1 MKYLLSLILLLTLSC
16 VYCSMFTTQDS
27 LWMEEALAELSL
39 SAQDL
44 MFLKDWSDETYLKND
59 IIVNAINN
67 PYYFIN
73 YAKKWDKI
81 AEPDDFHNLAYKFLN
96 NNELKL
102 TYPAPV
108 NNLLTKKITVSQLKD
123 IIESYLTIKRIHF
136 EHAFLNLTPA
146 ELELIKSFV
155 NTLFIQQNHEDKS
168 TELTA
173 LEIEEIANKINWYIF
188 YQPVVIEN
196 KSILSKRLVINSLKD
211 FILLN
216 MNNINWSEENQYFE
230 TPLGEIIIGSIYDDQ
245 HIINN
250 AIAIVDPAG
259 NDTYTFESN
268 NQEVF
273 FLFDASGNDYYR
285 SESSLFSAN
294 FGFSFAYDMAG
305 DDIYLA
311 KDEAFSA
318 KLGFQ
323 EFIDFAG
330 NDYYNTEMFSLGASL
345 FGSSLVID
353 KSGDD
358 TYITGE
364 YGQGFASC
372 WGISLL
378 LDEAGSDTYICG
390 TLEFH
395 APLVPNDY
403 RSMGQGMGFGIR
415 PDLAGGVGVLIDREG
430 NDRYIGGVYTQGVGY
445 WYGLGILIDNAGND
459 FYSAVYYPQGSG
471 IHLAGGLLYDQQGE
485 DSYYSKHGPGQGAGH
500 DFGVGIFIDGAGNDH
515 YSIEGGNGLGISNSV
530 GIFIDKAG
538 NDRYENGV
546 NSNYGFGKTAR
557 SSGSIGIFLDGGGKD
572 YYPYTT
578 MQDSTSWK
586 QGVYGIGIDSE
597 QYATEPI
604 YNTKAKQL
612 SADIDS
618 LANIEIIF
626 NYASEWEVGNVI
638 NRVRRARQ
646 ILLNREGES
655 VDYIIEHKMS
665 TRDTKEYRAIKEFFE
680 QSITSQYRL
689 VDPLIAEDSL
699 ANKNAISLVSALEMD
714 EYIPLILSFYENK
727 QYTLACISA
736 LASFKDDTYIPYILR
751 YLSSPNEKL
760 RFAVAN
766 ALKSIDS
773 ELARKELAVMKKDS
787 SFLVRTLAI
796 EHLKIK

>member
-1 MKYLLSLILLLTLSC
+1 MKSLISFVLLLTLSSA
-16 VYCSMFTTQDS
+16 YCSMFTIQDS
-27 LWMEEALAELSL
+27 LWVEEALAELSL

-44 MFLKDWSDETYLKND
+44 MFLKDWSDETYLKNE

-67 PYYFIN
+67 PYYFIT

-81 AEPDDFHNLAYKFLN
+81 AEPDDFNALAYKFLN
-96 NNELKL
+96 NNEIELS
-102 TYPAPV
+102 YPEPTD
-108 NNLLTKKITVSQLKD
+108 NILPKTITIAELKD
-123 IIESYLTIKRIHF
+123 IVESYLTIKRIHF
-136 EHAFLNLTPA
+136 DHVFLNLTPD
-146 ELELIKSFV
+146 ELELMKSFT
-155 NTLFIQQNHEDKS
+155 NTLFTQQSYEDDLAEYS
-168 TELTA
+168 A
-173 LEIEEIANKINWYIF
+173 IEIEKIANKINWYIF
-188 YQPVVIEN
+188 YQPVIIEN
-196 KSILSKRLVINSLKD
+196 KSYLTKKLVIRSLKD
-211 FILLN
+211 FLLN
-216 MNNINWSEENQYFE
+216 NMDNIIWSEESHYFE
-230 TPLGEIIIGSIYDDQ
+230 TPFGEIIIGSIYDDQ

-250 AIAIVDPAG
+250 AIAIIDPAG

-268 NQEVF
+268 NQEIF

-305 DDIYLA
+305 DDVYIA

-330 NDYYNTEMFSLGASL
+330 NDYYSTEMFSLGASL
-345 FGSSLVID
+345 FGSSLMID
-353 KSGDD
+353 KAGND

-415 PDLAGGVGVLIDREG
+415 PDLGGGVGVLIDREG
-430 NDRYIGGVYTQGVGY
+430 NDRYIGGVYAQGVGY

-515 YSIEGGNGLGISNSV
+515 YSIEGGNGLGLTNSV

-538 NDRYENGV
+538 DDRYENGV

-557 SSGSIGIFLDGGGKD
+557 SSGSIGLFLDGGGKD
-572 YYPYTT
+572 YYPHAT

-586 QGVYGIGIDSE
+586 QGIYGIGIDSE
-597 QYATEPI
+597 QYATEPTHSPKI
-604 YNTKAKQL
+604 EQL

-618 LANIEIIF
+618 LANIKTIF
-626 NYASEWEVGNVI
+626 SYASEWEVGNVV

-646 ILLNREGES
+646 ILLTREEES
-655 VDYIIEHKMS
+655 VNYIINHKIS

-680 QSITSQYRL
+680 QSVNSQYRL

-699 ANKNAISLVSALEMD
+699 ANKNAISLVSTLEMA
-714 EYIPLILSFYENK
+714 EYIPLILSFYDNK

-736 LASFKDDTYIPYILR
+736 LASFKDDTYIPHILR
-751 YLSSPNEKL
+751 YLDSPNEKL
-760 RFAVAN
+760 RFAVAS

-773 ELARKELAVMKKDS
+773 DLARKELAVMKEDS

-796 EHLKIK
+796 EYLKIK